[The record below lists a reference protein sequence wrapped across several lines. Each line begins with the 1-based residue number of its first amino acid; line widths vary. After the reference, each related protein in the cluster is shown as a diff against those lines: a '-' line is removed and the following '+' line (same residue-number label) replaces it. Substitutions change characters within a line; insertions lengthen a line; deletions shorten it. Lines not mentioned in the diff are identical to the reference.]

1 MTMGAPATTTA
12 SSPAAGSIPAPGAGP
27 RSNYLSWDDYFMS
40 IAYLSS
46 LRSKDPRTKVGAC
59 IVDEQS
65 RIVGI
70 GYNGFPTGCSD
81 ADLPWKS
88 AKEWTNVD
96 AKGLPPTSTSAT
108 FPAGDGGAAP
118 TTTSSSSSSGS
129 STSKTTSTPT
139 TCASKGSTVASETD
153 TTITSRTEDA
163 QPSATQENL
172 PDPRAVEVDVPWLS
186 SKYPYICH
194 AAINAILNSHNNL
207 HGCRLYTTLFP
218 NDECCKLIAQAGIK
232 EVIYGDD
239 KYHDDD
245 AWVAARRILDVAG
258 ISAVSFGAKSGGAS
272 SSSFS
277 PLPSSVSGAVWWCPG
292 RWTTTSVRESL
303 FGDCSKMGLV
313 DEDGKTNKHLVAK
326 MVRILSRAAWNVW
339 ASVLSKWV
347 KTNTRW
353 CEGSKSRA
361 PSSLSLTVAPTPLLC
376 VKCASVIGL
385 GYVLGRICGTHRSE
399 SLEGGFVTSRREDL
413 LTLDTLIDI

>member
-1 MTMGAPATTTA
+1 
-12 SSPAAGSIPAPGAGP
+12 
-27 RSNYLSWDDYFMS
+27 MS

-88 AKEWTNVD
+88 ATEWTNVD
-96 AKGLPPTSTSAT
+96 AK
-108 FPAGDGGAAP
+108 
-118 TTTSSSSSSGS
+118 
-129 STSKTTSTPT
+129 
-139 TCASKGSTVASETD
+139 
-153 TTITSRTEDA
+153 
-163 QPSATQENL
+163 
-172 PDPRAVEVDVPWLS
+172 VEVDVPWLS

-258 ISAVSFGAKSGGAS
+258 ISAVNFGAKSGGAS

-292 RWTTTSVRESL
+292 RWTTKSVRESL
-303 FGDCSKMGLV
+303 FGDCKMGLV
-313 DEDGKTNKHLVAK
+313 DEDGKTNKNLVAK

-339 ASVLSKWV
+339 ASV
-347 KTNTRW
+347 T
-353 CEGSKSRA
+353 A
-361 PSSLSLTVAPTPLLC
+361 PALDLDVGKAPAAPAAELLVAPGVTNIAT
-376 VKCASVIGL
+376 KATVIGL
-385 GYVLGRICGTHRSE
+385 TGYTFFPTPTPNVLAAFVAGLLWLMIFLVGFCALF
-399 SLEGGFVTSRREDL
+399 SLETPTKFVEKGL
-413 LTLDTLIDI
+413 NMAKEY